1 MTFGA
6 RDDGVG
12 PSVAVDVATA
22 NHGTSDLT
30 IAFGGP
36 GGLAAARMTRVPIPE
51 KPDRVLLVDVNG
63 DRRADAVVASA
74 EGHAV
79 FVLLAR

>member
-1 MTFGA
+1 MA
-6 RDDGVG
+6 
-12 PSVAVDVATA
+12 
-22 NHGTSDLT
+22 
-30 IAFGGP
+30 
-36 GGLAAARMTRVPIPE
+36 RVPLPE

-63 DRRADAVVASA
+63 DRRADAVVASP